1 MRVLVVDNYDSFV
14 YNLVQYLAQLGA
26 DCVVRRN
33 DVVTDDEVADADGV
47 LLSPGPGT
55 PDRAGRSMELIEQCA
70 AERKPVF
77 GVCLGHQAIGA
88 VWGGIVERAPELL
101 HGKVSEIHHAGAGV
115 FAGLPEPFIATRYH
129 SLIVRANTIPDDF
142 EITARTASGIVM
154 GMRHRE
160 LPVEGVQ
167 FHPESVLTDG
177 GHRMLA
183 NWMASAGHPVDEH
196 LVTELERGMR
206 EVAAAAHR

>member
-26 DCVVRRN
+26 DCQVRRN
-33 DVVTDDEVADADGV
+33 DVVTDDDVAAADGV

-55 PDRAGRSMELIEQCA
+55 PDRAGRTMELVGQCA
-70 AERKPVF
+70 EQRRPVF
-77 GVCLGHQAIGA
+77 GVCLGLQAIGA
-88 VWGGIVERAPELL
+88 AWGGVVERAPELL
-101 HGKVSEIHHAGAGV
+101 HGKVSDIRHSGAGV

-129 SLIVRANTIPDDF
+129 SLIVRADTVSAEF
-142 EITARTASGIVM
+142 EVTARTESGIVM
-154 GMRHRE
+154 GLRHRE

-183 NWMASAGHPVDEH
+183 NWMAAAGHPVDEPR
-196 LVTELERGMR
+196 VAELERGMR
-206 EVAAAAHR
+206 EVAAAART

>member
-33 DVVTDDEVADADGV
+33 DVVTDDEVAAADGV

-55 PDRAGRSMELIEQCA
+55 PDRAGRSMELVQRCA

-88 VWGGIVERAPELL
+88 VWGGVVERAPELL
-101 HGKVSEIHHAGAGV
+101 HGKVSEIHHVGSGV

-142 EITARTASGIVM
+142 EVTARTASGIVM

-183 NWMASAGHPVDEH
+183 NWMASAGHPVDAR

>member
-26 DCVVRRN
+26 ECEVRRN
-33 DVVTDDEVADADGV
+33 DVVTDEDVAAADGV
-47 LLSPGPGT
+47 LFSPGPGT
-55 PDRAGRSMELIEQCA
+55 PDRAGRTMELVQRCA

-88 VWGGIVERAPELL
+88 VWGGTVERAPELL
-101 HGKVSEIHHAGAGV
+101 HGKVSEIEHSGAGV
-115 FAGLPEPFIATRYH
+115 FAGLPQPFIATRYH
-129 SLIVRANTIPDDF
+129 SLIVRADTIPDDF
-142 EITARTASGIVM
+142 EVTAKTDSGIVM

-183 NWMASAGHPVDEH
+183 NWMASAGHPVAGH
-196 LVTELERGMR
+196 LVDQLEAEMR
-206 EVAAAAHR
+206 EVAAAAR